1 MRLKKYLNKRNF
13 KKTSEPKSKKS
24 SKSSKTLHFC
34 IQKHDARHLHYDFRL
49 EYQGVLL
56 SWAVPKG
63 PSLNPKDKR
72 LAIKV
77 EDHPLEYQY
86 FEGVIPK
93 GNYGAGTVEIWDHG
107 SYTTPSTDSPKEIE
121 KELTLGLKKGHLA
134 IILKGEKLEGE
145 FIFQKLKPSTEDNAW
160 LLIKKEDTFA
170 TTQDILTKNS
180 PKKRT
185 KRNNI
190 PSFVSPML
198 ATLIE
203 KPFDDENW
211 LFEIKWDGYR
221 ALAFIDRGKVQLKSR
236 RDLIWNQTF
245 PLIAQSLENV
255 NSQVIFDGELVVLD
269 SKGKSD
275 FQLMQNYQKEGKGA
289 LYYYVFD
296 ILYKDGEDLR
306 SLPLIERKQILS
318 KYLKQ
323 LSLPLVRYSS
333 HVMKTGKSFFKEVSK
348 HHLEGIIGKNAS
360 SSYQSKRSKDW
371 VKIKA
376 ILTQEV
382 VIGGF
387 TAPRNSRKKFGAL
400 LVGIYDDKNELKYSG
415 HVGGGFSFDLLQKV
429 YDQLK
434 PLIQKKSPFKP
445 VPKTN
450 TSPTW
455 VKPKLVGEVS
465 FSEWT
470 KDSIMRQP
478 IFQGLRVD
486 KNPIA
491 VKKETPKPFVRR
503 SKEKTSSKEVSLTN
517 LDKIYWPKEKY
528 TKGDLIHYYEKVASF
543 ILPYLK
549 DRPIILYRFP
559 NGIEGKS
566 FYQKN
571 INFPHPEKIKT
582 FPIEH
587 EGKTDN
593 YLLINDINS
602 LLFAVN
608 LGSIDL
614 HPFMSR
620 CKNIESPDYCVIDL
634 DPHNIS
640 FTKVIETALTIHELL
655 EELEIDHYCK
665 TSGGKGLHIFI
676 PLKGKYDFDQSRQ
689 FAEIISH
696 LTHKRLPKITSLER
710 KPEKRQKKI
719 YLDCL
724 QNRYGQSIVAPY
736 SVRPRPK
743 ALVSTPLEWKEINET
758 LDLTK
763 FNIKTLP
770 ARLKEKGD
778 LFKQVLKTG
787 INLTSALK
795 RIKRVYNSLE
805 GFQ

>member
-1 MRLKKYLNKRNF
+1 MRLKQYLSKRDF
-13 KKTSEPKSKKS
+13 KETSEPKSKKTSEPKSKKS
-24 SKSSKTLHFC
+24 SKILNFC
-34 IQKHDARHLHYDFRL
+34 IQKHAARRLHYDFRL
-49 EYQGVLL
+49 EYHGVLL

-93 GNYGAGTVEIWDHG
+93 GNYGAGTVEIWDRG
-107 SYTTPSTDSPKEIE
+107 SYTTPNAASPKEIE
-121 KELTLGLKKGHLA
+121 KELTLGLKKGHFA

-145 FIFQKLKPSTEDNAW
+145 FIFQKLKQSAEDNAW
-160 LLIKKEDTFA
+160 LLIKKEDSFA
-170 TTQDILTKNS
+170 TAQDILTKNS
-180 PKKRT
+180 PKHKA
-185 KRNNI
+185 KKKI
-190 PSFVSPML
+190 PDFISPML

-203 KPFDDENW
+203 KPFNDENW

-221 ALAFIDRGKVQLKSR
+221 ALAFIDQGKVQLKSR
-236 RDLIWNQTF
+236 KNLLWNQTF
-245 PLIAQSLENV
+245 SSITQSLEKV
-255 NSQVIFDGELVVLD
+255 NAQVIFDGELVVLD

-275 FQLMQNYQKEGKGA
+275 FQLMQNYQKDRKGA

-306 SLPLIERKQILS
+306 SLPLIERKQILN

-323 LSLPLVRYSS
+323 LSLPFVRYSS
-333 HVMKTGKSFFKEVSK
+333 HVIKNGKSFFKEASK
-348 HHLEGIIGKNAS
+348 YHLEGIMGKNIS
-360 SSYQSKRSKDW
+360 STYQSKRSREW

-387 TAPRNSRKKFGAL
+387 TAPRNSRQKFGAL
-400 LVGIYDDKNELKYSG
+400 LVGVYNDKKELNYSG
-415 HVGGGFSFDLLQKV
+415 HVGGGFTFDLLQKV

-434 PLIQKKSPFKP
+434 PLIQKKSPFKHI
-445 VPKTN
+445 PKTN

-470 KDSIMRQP
+470 KDNIMRQP
-478 IFQGLRVD
+478 IFKGLRVD
-486 KNPIA
+486 KDPITI
-491 VKKETPKPFVRR
+491 KKETPKPSVKKSKDR
-503 SKEKTSSKEVSLTN
+503 SFSKDITLTN

-528 TKGDLIHYYEKVASF
+528 TKGDLIQYYEKVASF

-571 INFPHPEKIKT
+571 IDFPHPEKIKT
-582 FPIEH
+582 FPIDH

-593 YLLINDINS
+593 YLLINDKNS

-608 LGSIDL
+608 LGSIDI

-620 CKNIESPDYCVIDL
+620 CKNLQYPDYCVIDL

-640 FTKVIETALTIHELL
+640 FTRVIETALTIHQIL

-676 PLKGKYDFDQSRQ
+676 PLNGKYDFDQSRQ
-689 FAEIISH
+689 FAEVISH
-696 LTHKRLPKITSLER
+696 LTYKKLPKITSMER
-710 KPEKRQKKI
+710 NPQKRQKKI
-719 YLDCL
+719 YLDYL
-724 QNRYGQSIVAPY
+724 QNKYGQSIVAPY

-743 ALVSTPLEWKEINET
+743 ALVSTPLEWKEINEN

-770 ARLKEKGD
+770 IRLKEKGD
-778 LFKQVLKTG
+778 LFKPILKKG
-787 INLTSALK
+787 INLPSALK
-795 RIKRVYNSLE
+795 RIKKFL
-805 GFQ
+805 